1 MEDGACICSR
11 CMITLIDVYAV
22 EIGKVKFL
30 FVVGLIWDGAVLL
43 SRLQDLVRI
52 RSWQERVSIA

>member
-1 MEDGACICSR
+1 
-11 CMITLIDVYAV
+11 MITLIDVYAV

-30 FVVGLIWDGAVLL
+30 FFVGLIWDGAVLL